1 MRITIDPFEGD
12 AELPAKSEVVV
23 IGGGII
29 GVTTALFLALR
40 GVEVTLCEKGGIAQ
54 EQSGRN
60 WGWVRVMGR
69 DPGEIPL
76 GLVSQTL
83 WEKMSELTNAELG
96 FRRAGILY
104 VADTEKELAAQ
115 VAWLDHAKIY
125 GIESRVLRGAQLE
138 ALIPGVR
145 RRFVGGLYTPA
156 DARAEPQKAVPA
168 MAEVARRFGA
178 RILTNCAVRGLETKA
193 GQVSGVV
200 TERGAIACSTVVLAG
215 GAWSRL
221 FLGNLG
227 IDFPQLKLLGSVLR
241 TEPLEGPPTLAV
253 GGSDFAFRKR
263 LDGGYS
269 VARRNASVAEV
280 VPDSFR
286 LFADFFPS
294 LVKQRGE
301 LRLRVGRR
309 FIEEASLARRWQL
322 DERTPFEQVRALDPE
337 PSQGLLDEGLANVK
351 AAFPAFAEA
360 RVAGAW
366 GGLVDAMPDAVPVI
380 GWVPRYPGLLI
391 ASGFSGHGFGI
402 GPGAGHLV
410 ADLVTGAKPIVDPLP
425 YRPER
430 FPRLART
437 IGVGRAA

>member
-1 MRITIDPFEGD
+1 MPVTFDPFTGD
-12 AELPAKSEVVV
+12 AELPARSEVVV
-23 IGGGII
+23 VGGGII
-29 GVTTALFLALR
+29 GVTTALYLAER
-40 GVEVTLCEKGGIAQ
+40 GVEVTLCEKGGIGH

-76 GLVSQTL
+76 GLESQRL
-83 WEKMSELTNAELG
+83 WDAMSTLTNAELG
-96 FRRAGILY
+96 YRRSGILY
-104 VADTEKELAAQ
+104 VADSEAELAEHE
-115 VAWLDHAKIY
+115 VWLRHAKVH
-125 GIESRVLRGAQLE
+125 GIDSRLVRGG
-138 ALIPGVR
+138 ALADLLPGAR
-145 RRFVGGLYTPA
+145 RTFAGGLYTPL

-168 MAEVARRFGA
+168 MAEVARRLGA
-178 RILTNCAVRGLETKA
+178 RILTACAVRGLETS
-193 GQVSGVV
+193 GGRVSSVV

-227 IDFPQLKLLGSVLR
+227 IDLPQLKILGSVLR
-241 TEPLEGPPTLAV
+241 TEPLDGPPTLAV

-269 VARRNASVAEV
+269 IARRNASVAEI

-286 LFADFFPS
+286 LFADFLPS
-294 LVKQRGE
+294 LIRQRNE

-309 FIEEASLARRWQL
+309 FVEEASLARRWRL
-322 DERTPFEQVRALDPE
+322 DEKTPFEAVRTLDPA
-337 PSQGLLDEGLANVK
+337 PSERLLKQGFDNVR
-351 AAFPAFAEA
+351 AAFPAFANA
-360 RVAGAW
+360 RLAGAW
-366 GGLVDAMPDAVPVI
+366 GGLIDAMPDAVPVI
-380 GWVPRYPGLLI
+380 GWVPRYPGLML
-391 ASGFSGHGFGI
+391 ATGFSGHGFGI

-410 ADLVTGAKPIVDPLP
+410 ADLVTGAKPIVDPTP

-437 IGVGRAA
+437 IAA